1 MAEAKKSGEVNK
13 SAEIR
18 AVAAQMKASGERPR
32 PIAIIAALKKRG
44 IEVSS
49 PQVSMV
55 LKRMGFRP
63 ARRGKAGGGRKT
75 EAMAARKGR
84 AASGGDGAISIEDLI
99 AAKKVASQLGGTE
112 RALAALTALKRFES

>member
-1 MAEAKKSGEVNK
+1 MAEAKKAGEINK

-18 AVAAQMKASGERPR
+18 AIAEQMKAQGERPR
-32 PIAIIAALKKRG
+32 PVVIIAALKKRG
-44 IEVSS
+44 IDVSS

-63 ARRGKAGGGRKT
+63 ARRGKAAAGRK
-75 EAMAARKGR
+75 AAKTAGR
-84 AASGGDGAISIEDLI
+84 TARVASGGDGVISIDDLL